1 MDGYELYC
9 LTDPVFYD
17 RLDQHQTKLTDFSLV
32 SRPVPDHWIRHDS
45 DSWMYCAPADLENL
59 PDQGWKVHVSARL
72 SDAERTLEIIWDYCT
87 SRAIAFKYLR
97 GEPVLVM
104 HNSKSADRAY
114 SGKLVT
120 IYPQDEAQLELVLK
134 ELHEL
139 LRDVEGP
146 YILSDLRYADG
157 PLYVRY
163 GGFTERHCLA
173 DNGERVLAIRR
184 TDGELVPDLRT
195 PSFATPSWVTL
206 PAFLQTHLDTRN
218 AVTTIDLPY
227 DIESVIQF
235 SNGGGVYLGKDR
247 RTGDQVV
254 LKEARPHAG
263 LDIDGRDAIA
273 RLRHE
278 RDILQRLTGLEVVPE
293 FKDYFQLGEHEF
305 LVQEFIDGNP
315 LQRQLVQRY
324 PLTSATCTDE
334 QILEYSGWVTEMLPK
349 VDAAVQALH
358 DRGVVFGDLHP
369 NNILLSAEGRLV
381 LIDFEVATLV
391 EDEARAALAHPA
403 FVPPPDRVGVQ
414 ADHYALACLVL
425 GLFAPQITI
434 TLPLHRAKAHQ
445 LGDLIAETFPVPR
458 NLIDAAVR
466 TVQEHED
473 DGVRPG
479 EGSWPEQRAAM
490 HRAILASATPDR
502 QDRLFPGD
510 IAQFQPGGAISIA
523 HGAAGVLLALAETGA
538 GRFPEYEDWLCDRA
552 RQPGSGLGFYTGL
565 HGAAYVLD
573 RLGRRQDALD
583 IVGMCLGEGWE
594 GLELG
599 LHSGLAGIGLNLLN
613 LGVFT
618 DLADDIVQHC
628 ADRLGG
634 PEDVGEVSGGEHSRA
649 GLMHGSSG
657 PALLF
662 LRAYELSGD
671 RGLLARAADAL
682 RQDLRRCLLSDD
694 GSLQVNQGWRRLPY
708 LEEGSAGI
716 ALVLARYLRHHRDEE
731 FAKALQALRLVARS
745 RFFVQS
751 GLFNGRA
758 GIIAALEPGDPE
770 LPSQISGLRWHAL
783 PYGGGLAYPGE
794 QLLRLSMDFATG
806 TAGVLYALEGK
817 ALPLIEQPDPPTA
830 VGSRHPA
837 DRRIERF
844 GISPHK

>member
-1 MDGYELYC
+1 M
-9 LTDPVFYD
+9 
-17 RLDQHQTKLTDFSLV
+17 H
-32 SRPVPDHWIRHDS
+32 
-45 DSWMYCAPADLENL
+45 CAPPGRQNP

-72 SDAERTLEIIWDYCT
+72 LDAERALQVIWDYCT
-87 SRAIAFKYLR
+87 SRSIAFKYLR
-97 GEPVLVM
+97 GEPVLIM

-120 IYPQDEAQLELVLK
+120 VYPQDEDQLELILK
-134 ELHEL
+134 ELNEL
-139 LRDVEGP
+139 LCGIQGP
-146 YILSDLRYADG
+146 YILSDLRYAEG

-163 GGFTERHCLA
+163 GGFIERYCLA
-173 DNGERVLAIRR
+173 ETGERVLAIRHD
-184 TDGELVPDLRT
+184 DGRLVPDLRT
-195 PSFATPSWVTL
+195 PSFATPPWVAL
-206 PAFLQTHLDTRN
+206 PPFLQPHLDARN
-218 AVTTIDLPY
+218 AVTTTDLPY

-235 SNGGGVYLGKDR
+235 SNGGGVYLGRDR
-247 RTGDQVV
+247 GTGEQVV

-278 RDILQRLTGLEVVPE
+278 REILQRLAGLEVVPE
-293 FKDYFQLGEHEF
+293 FKDFFRLGEHEF

-324 PLTSATCTDE
+324 PLTSAICTHE
-334 QILEYSGWVTEMLPK
+334 QIAGYTTWVEGILPK
-349 VDAAVQALH
+349 VDEAVRALH
-358 DRGVVFGDLHP
+358 GRGVVFGDLHP
-369 NNILLSAEGRLV
+369 SNILVTAEGRLV

-403 FVPPPDRVGVQ
+403 FVPPAGRVGVQ
-414 ADHYALACLVL
+414 ADRYALACLVL

-434 TLPLHRAKAHQ
+434 TLGLHRAKVHQ
-445 LGDLIAETFPVPR
+445 LGDLITETFPVPR
-458 NLIDAAVR
+458 DLIAGAVQ
-466 TVQEHED
+466 TVQEHDD
-473 DGVRPG
+473 DGVRPD
-479 EGSWPEQRAAM
+479 EGGWPEQRAAM

-502 QDRLFPGD
+502 ADRLFPGD

-523 HGAAGVLLALAETGA
+523 HGAAGVLLALAETGG
-538 GRFPEYEDWLCDRA
+538 GRHPEYEDWLRGKA
-552 RQPGSGLGFYTGL
+552 LEPGAGLGLYDGL

-573 RLGRRQDALD
+573 RFGRRTDALD
-583 IVGMCLGEGWE
+583 LVGSRLGDGWE

-599 LHSGLAGIGLNLLN
+599 LYSGLAGIGLNLLH
-613 LGVFT
+613 LGAFT
-618 DLADDIVQHC
+618 EHAHEIIEHVS
-628 ADRLGG
+628 DRLGG
-634 PEDVGEVSGGEHSRA
+634 PDDVPEISGGEHARA

-662 LRAYELSGD
+662 LHAYELSGD
-671 RGLLARAADAL
+671 TGLLGRAADAL
-682 RQDLRRCLLSDD
+682 RQDLRRCVLSED

-731 FAKALQALRLVARS
+731 FTQTLKALRRVAKAG
-745 RFFVQS
+745 FFVQP

-758 GIIAALEPGDPE
+758 GIIAALEPGDPD
-770 LPSQISGLRWHAL
+770 LPQLISGLRWHAL
-783 PYGGGLAYPGE
+783 PHGGGLAYPGD

-806 TAGVLYALEGK
+806 TAGVLYALEGT
-817 ALPLIEQPDPPTA
+817 AHGRRGLPLPLIERPDPRPA

-837 DRRIERF
+837 DRRIGPF
-844 GISPHK
+844 GSCPPKYGKEV